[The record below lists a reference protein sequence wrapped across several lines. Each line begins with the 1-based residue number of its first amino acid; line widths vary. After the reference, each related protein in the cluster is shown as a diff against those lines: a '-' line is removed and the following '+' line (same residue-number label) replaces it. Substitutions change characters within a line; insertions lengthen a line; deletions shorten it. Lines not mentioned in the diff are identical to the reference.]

1 MGIDFGRREVRV
13 PEHALHGA
21 KIRAPLEQVCRERMA
36 QHMGRDA
43 LRCNSR
49 NACNFPDA
57 KEEILPGHRPTP
69 SREKDRIAIG

>member
-21 KIRAPLEQVCRERMA
+21 KIGATLEQIGRERMA

-43 LRCNSR
+43 LPTR
-49 NACNFPDA
+49 FPQRVQ
-57 KEEILPGHRPTP
+57 LPRM
-69 SREKDRIAIG
+69 RRKKFCRVIALPLRVR